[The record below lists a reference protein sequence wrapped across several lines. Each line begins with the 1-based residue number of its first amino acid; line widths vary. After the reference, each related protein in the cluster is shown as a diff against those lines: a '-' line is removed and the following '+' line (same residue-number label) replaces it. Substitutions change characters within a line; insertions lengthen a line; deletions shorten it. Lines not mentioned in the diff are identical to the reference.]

1 VFSVKDSLSLNL
13 EGEKF
18 KEETSN
24 YLLVLGS
31 VSGAVSY
38 GENCV
43 YCVLEEF
50 LKKLIFFCFKLIF
63 FYVFKY
69 FNVLILKIIFKK

>member
-1 VFSVKDSLSLNL
+1 MFSVKDSLSLNL

-50 LKKLIFFCFKLIF
+50 LKKLIFF
-63 FYVFKY
+63 
-69 FNVLILKIIFKK
+69 VLN